1 MIENITKIYYQ
12 NEKMGK
18 VILTLVILKL
28 KKDKFYLHKS
38 PIFFFFEDV
47 DIEKVLVPYKIS
59 SDKKIY
65 WLFV

>member
-1 MIENITKIYYQ
+1 
-12 NEKMGK
+12 MGK

-28 KKDKFYLHKS
+28 KKINFSSIKVLSF
-38 PIFFFFEDV
+38 FFFFEDV